1 MSKHV
6 IIESYGLNPA
16 TKTVTV
22 TGKNIRKEQLLLITN
37 VTNNTSYQG
46 TVIYN
51 FSDPNLGSTSYT
63 NSVDTTTGLE
73 TTTIVLSYNTAS
85 MLSTDKLAIMT
96 EESYQEIMPDET
108 LRDPVD
114 KLRVS
119 LPQALI
125 DTDFEYGLQ
134 PTKWEQINL
143 LNNRPTAFYD
153 VTFPANI
160 SNVTASGNTVTVTG
174 TTASFTATIAATT
187 MTVTAVAAGMLGNGM
202 VITGSGVTANSVITA
217 LGANSS
223 GGTGTYTL
231 SQSSTVVGATAMTGT
246 PPTGTPLFVQ
256 GTLDTNNADGW
267 WLVQTSNGTSFT
279 YQTLNN
285 ASTALYDSQKTYV
298 FNGAWFTGA
307 VYPMAAGNISN
318 VGNVL
323 TITTTYNHGLRVGDG
338 IFLANVTASA
348 NAPNGPFQIVSTPTT
363 NTLTVNTA
371 NTPGTSITAVANN
384 SLYPRPLGYVQ
395 QRAFDGGVQFTNLQ
409 PYHGYQV
416 VRQTRRYFRYQ
427 SGKGI
432 QFSTGSILKPSVAAI
447 NLTSAGTTTVTVTCS
462 QPHGLLPGAGIKV
475 VGAAQTAYNGTG
487 VSGGSTYTVVT
498 VPTPSTFTYTAD
510 SIPSASPATSTSA
523 GNTGIIVSPNAWYG
537 SSNRL
542 GMFDSQNG
550 FYFEFDGQNLYAV
563 RRSSTTQLSGLVTA
577 TNGSDS
583 ITGTNTKFSTQL
595 TAGDFIVI
603 RGQSYI
609 VNAIISDTSMTI
621 SPEYRGAT
629 TVANSTIISKTI
641 NTRTIQSS
649 WNIDKCDGTGA
660 SLFNLDL
667 TKMQMFYAD
676 YSWYGAGAI
685 RYGFKNNRGE
695 VIYCHRMPNNNLN
708 TEAFMRSGNLPSRYE
723 TNTLP
728 VYTYLTASVSS
739 ALTTGATISVADA
752 SVFPPAGNIR
762 VVESKAT
769 GGNVEIIN
777 YSSRSNTVLT
787 IGTAGTNGRAV
798 AGGNTSAQTFTYS
811 ASSPTTVELYSPQNA
826 STISHWGSS
835 VIMDGRYDDDKS
847 FVFSVG
853 ALTALS
859 NIAQNVRQPVM
870 SIRLAPSVDNGL
882 TGLLG
887 VREILNRMQLT
898 PRGIDAYTSGTS
910 FRIDLLLNARLS
922 GGTWASVGGSSLA
935 QYIFHTAGQT
945 AAGGEVI
952 YSFFTN
958 VGAATQQDLAL
969 VRDMGTS
976 ILSGGNTTAASKT
989 EANLYPDGP
998 DVLTIVATNITTQG
1012 TNSINSRLSWTEA
1025 QA

>member
-6 IIESYGLNPA
+6 IIESYGLTPS
-16 TKTVTV
+16 TRTVTV

-37 VTNNTSYQG
+37 VTNNASYQG

-73 TTTIVLSYNTAS
+73 TTTLVLSYNTAS
-85 MLSTDKLAIMT
+85 MLSTDKLAVMV

-119 LPQALI
+119 TPQALI

-134 PTKWEQINL
+134 PTKWEQLNL
-143 LNNRPTAFYD
+143 INNRQTAFYD
-153 VTFPANI
+153 VTNPAVI
-160 SNVTASGNTVTVTG
+160 TNVVASGNTVTVTG
-174 TTASFTATIAATT
+174 TVASFTATIATTT
-187 MTVTAVAAGMLGNGM
+187 MTVVAVSAGLLANGM
-202 VITGSGVTANSVITA
+202 VITGTGVTANSVITA
-217 LGANSS
+217 LGANTS
-223 GGTGTYTL
+223 GGLGTYTL
-231 SQSSTVVGATAMTGT
+231 SQSSTVAANTAMTAS
-246 PPTGTPLFVQ
+246 PATGTPLFVQ
-256 GTLDTNNADGW
+256 GTLDVNNADGW
-267 WLVQTSNGTSFT
+267 WITQTSSGNTFT
-279 YQTLNN
+279 YQTLSNPS
-285 ASTALYDSQKTYV
+285 AALYDSQKTYV
-298 FNGAWFTGA
+298 FSGAWFTGA
-307 VYPMAAGNISN
+307 AYPAAAGNISN

-338 IFLANVTASA
+338 VFISNVTASA
-348 NAPNGPFQIVSTPTT
+348 NAPNGPFQIVATPTT
-363 NTLTVNTA
+363 NTFTVNTA
-371 NTPGTSITAVANN
+371 NLPGTSITAVANN
-384 SLYPRPLGYVQ
+384 SIFPRPLGYVQ

-432 QFSTGSILKPSVAAI
+432 QFSTGSILKPALAAI
-447 NLTSAGTTTVTVTCS
+447 NLTSSGTTVTVTCS
-462 QPHGLLPGAGIKV
+462 QPHGLLPGVGIKV
-475 VGAAQTAYNGTG
+475 TGAAQTAYNGAG
-487 VSGGSTYTVVT
+487 NAGDATYTVVT
-498 VPTPSTFTYTAD
+498 VPTPSTFTYTA
-510 SIPSASPATSTSA
+510 SATPSASPATSTST
-523 GNTGIIVSPNAWYG
+523 GNTGIIVSPNSWYG
-537 SSNRL
+537 GSNRL

-550 FYFEFDGQNLYAV
+550 FYFEFDGQTLYAV
-563 RRSSTTQLSGLVTA
+563 RRNSTTQLSGLVTA

-595 TAGDFIVI
+595 VPGDFIVI
-603 RGQSYI
+603 RGTSYI
-609 VNAIISDTSMTI
+609 VNGINSDTSMNI

-629 TVANSTIISKTI
+629 TASNATIVSKTI
-641 NTRTIQSS
+641 NYRVAQSS

-685 RYGFKNNRGE
+685 RFGFKNNRGE

-728 VYTYLTASVSS
+728 LITQTTATLSN
-739 ALTTGATISVADA
+739 AAITGATISVVDTTGWP
-752 SVFPPAGNIR
+752 SSGNVR
-762 VVESKAT
+762 VVESKAI
-769 GGNVEIIN
+769 GGNVEVIN
-777 YSSRSNTVLT
+777 YSAKTSTSLT
-787 IGTAGTNGRAV
+787 IGTGGTNGRAIT
-798 AGGNTSAQTFTYS
+798 GGNTAAQTFTYS
-811 ASSPTTVELYSPQNA
+811 ATAPTSVELLTPQAA
-826 STISHWGSS
+826 SVISHWGSS

-853 ALTALS
+853 SLS
-859 NIAQNVRQPVM
+859 PISNLAQNVRQPIM

-882 TGLLG
+882 TGLIG

-898 PRGIDAYTSGTS
+898 PRGIDAYTTGTA
-910 FRIDLLLNARLS
+910 FRIDLILNGRLS
-922 GGTWASVGGSSLA
+922 GGTWATVGGSSLA
-935 QYIFHTAGQT
+935 QYIFHTVGQT
-945 AAGGEVI
+945 LSAGEVI

-958 VGAATQQDLAL
+958 VGAATSQDLNL
-969 VRDMGTS
+969 VRDIGTS
-976 ILSGGNTTAASKT
+976 ILSGGTTNTAST
-989 EANLYPDGP
+989 TQANLYPDGP
-998 DVLTIVATNITTQG
+998 DVLTVVATNITSQG
-1012 TNSINSRLSWTEA
+1012 TNSINSRISWTEA

>member
-6 IIESYGLNPA
+6 IIESYGLTPA
-16 TKTVTV
+16 TNTVTV

-37 VTNNTSYQG
+37 VTANAAYQG

-63 NSVDTTTGLE
+63 NNVNTDTGLE
-73 TTTIVLSYNTAS
+73 TTTIVLSYNTTN

-119 LPQALI
+119 TPQALI

-134 PTKWEQINL
+134 PTKWEQLNL
-143 LNNRPTAFYD
+143 LNNRATAFYD
-153 VTFPANI
+153 VTAPATI
-160 SNVTASGNTVTVTG
+160 SNVTASANTVTVTG
-174 TTASFTATIAATT
+174 SVATFTATIAATA
-187 MTVTAVAAGMLGNGM
+187 MTVTAITAGALGNGM
-202 VITGSGVTANSVITA
+202 VITGAGVTANSVISAFT
-217 LGANSS
+217 GNSS
-223 GGTGTYTL
+223 GGIGTYTL
-231 SQSSTVVGATAMTGT
+231 TQSSTVASPVTMTATPA
-246 PPTGTPLFVQ
+246 TGTPLFVQ

-267 WLVQTSNGTSFT
+267 WLTQTSSGTAFT
-279 YQTLNN
+279 YQTLSNP
-285 ASTALYDSQKTYV
+285 AATLYDSQKTYV
-298 FNGAWFTGA
+298 FNGAYFTGA

-323 TITTTYNHGLRVGDG
+323 TITTTFNHGLRVGDG
-338 IFLANVTASA
+338 IYIANVTASA
-348 NAPNGPFQIVSTPTT
+348 NAPNGPFTIVSTPTT
-363 NTLTVNTA
+363 NTFTVGTA

-384 SLYPRPLGYVQ
+384 SIFPRPLGYVQ
-395 QRAFDGGVQFTNLQ
+395 QRAFDGGVQFTNLI

-416 VRQTRRYFRYQ
+416 IRQTRRYFRYQ

-432 QFSTGSILKPSVAAI
+432 QFSTGSILKPALAVSTI
-447 NLTSAGTTTVTVTCS
+447 TSAGTTTVTVTCQ

-475 VGAAQTAYNGTG
+475 TGASQTAYNGTG
-487 VSGGSTYTVVT
+487 VVGGATYTVVT
-498 VPTPSTFTYTAD
+498 VPTPSSFTYTA
-510 SIPSASPATSTSA
+510 SAIPSASPATSTSA
-523 GNTGIIVSPNAWYG
+523 GNTGIIVSPNSWYG

-550 FYFEFDGQNLYAV
+550 FYFEFDGQTLYAV
-563 RRSSTTQLSGLVTA
+563 RRNSTTQLSGLVTA
-577 TNGSDS
+577 TLNSDS
-583 ITGTNTKFSTQL
+583 ITGANTKFSTQL
-595 TAGDFIVI
+595 VPGDFVVI

-609 VNAIISDTSMTI
+609 VNAITSDTQMYV

-629 TVANSTIISKTI
+629 TATNSCQISKTI
-641 NTRTIQSS
+641 NFRVAQSS

-685 RYGFKNNRGE
+685 RFGFKNNRGE

-728 VYTYLTASVSS
+728 QITQLGATLSSS
-739 ALTTGATISVADA
+739 AITGATITVADT
-752 SVFPPAGNIR
+752 SLFPAAGNVRI
-762 VVESKAT
+762 VESKAT

-777 YSSRSNTVLT
+777 YSAKTATTLT
-787 IGTAGTNGRAV
+787 IGTGGTNGRGLTGA
-798 AGGNTSAQTFTYS
+798 NTSAQTFTYS
-811 ASSPTTVELYSPQNA
+811 ATIPTSVELYSPQTA

-835 VIMDGRYDDDKS
+835 VIMDGRYDDDRS

-853 ALTALS
+853 ALAAIA
-859 NIAQNVRQPVM
+859 NVAQNVRQPIM

-898 PRGIDAYTSGTS
+898 PRGIDCSVSGTV
-910 FRIDLLLNARLS
+910 FRIDLLLNSRLS
-922 GGTWASVGGSSLA
+922 AGSWVNVGGSSLS

-945 AAGGEVI
+945 AAAGEVI

-958 VGAATQQDLAL
+958 TGSATSQDLAL
-969 VRDMGTS
+969 VRDIGTS
-976 ILSGGNTTAASKT
+976 ILSGGNTSTASLT
-989 EANLYPDGP
+989 PANLYPDGP
-998 DVLTIVATNITTQG
+998 DVLTVCATNITSSG
-1012 TNSINSRLSWTEA
+1012 TNTINSRLSWTEA